1 LNASPRL
8 SKISAPPLRKAEDFP
23 LRESNILVVDDEEL
37 YRRALERILARVGH
51 NVTTARDAT
60 AALEVISSQPI
71 DLVLADIKMPG
82 INGLELVRQIHEIT
96 PDLPCI
102 VVTGFGSPENSV
114 EALKAGAY
122 WYLEKPFDQGHL
134 DVVRRLVE
142 QAIEHGRL
150 KSENRLLQGQLQ
162 SKYRFENI
170 IGASSALRSV
180 LDTVSKVAMTEST
193 VLVTGESG
201 TGKELVARAI
211 HFNSKRA
218 DKMFVTVNCGAIPE
232 ELLESE
238 LFGHVRGA
246 FTNAVT
252 NREGRFS
259 VAHEGTIFLD
269 EIGDMSPTLQVKL
282 LRVLQDRTFEPVG
295 SSKTLSVDVRVIAA
309 TNQNLEEAIAERR
322 FREDLFYRL
331 NVIPIVVPPLRERSD
346 DIPLLAQHFLN
357 QLNEGR
363 GGDAVRFS
371 DEVLQQLVGFSW
383 PGNVRELENLVERLV
398 TLCTSDE
405 IGLNDLPSSLQT
417 IKPPAPSAPQIPP
430 QGLSF
435 REVVDQFES
444 ELILQA
450 LEITHGNKNRAAQL
464 IQMNR
469 TTMLEKMK
477 KKGVKFDGASR
488 DSTDTEAEARARAG
502 HPSGAGEF
510 AEPDALSD
518 NGDSPDRQRPH

>member
-1 LNASPRL
+1 
-8 SKISAPPLRKAEDFP
+8 
-23 LRESNILVVDDEEL
+23 
-37 YRRALERILARVGH
+37 
-51 NVTTARDAT
+51 
-60 AALEVISSQPI
+60 
-71 DLVLADIKMPG
+71 MPG
-82 INGLELVRQIHEIT
+82 INGLELVRQIHEIA

-102 VVTGFGSPENSV
+102 VITGYGSPESSV
-114 EALKAGAY
+114 DALRAGAY

-170 IGASSALRSV
+170 IGTSAALRGV
-180 LDTVSKVAMTEST
+180 LETVSKVAMTDST
-193 VLVTGESG
+193 VLITGESG

-246 FTNAVT
+246 FTNAVA

-269 EIGDMSPTLQVKL
+269 EIGDMSATLQVKL

-295 SSKTLSVDVRVIAA
+295 SSKTQSVDVRVIAA
-309 TNQNLEEAIAERR
+309 TNQNLEDAIAERL
-322 FREDLFYRL
+322 FREDLYYRL
-331 NVIPIVVPPLRERSD
+331 NVIPIVVPPLRERRD

-357 QLNEGR
+357 IANEGR
-363 GGDAVRFS
+363 GDQEVEFS
-371 DEVLQQLVGFSW
+371 DEVIERLTGFDW

-398 TLCTSDE
+398 TLCSSCG
-405 IGLNDLPSSLQT
+405 IVASDLPKALQASSPP
-417 IKPPAPSAPQIPP
+417 PPAAPQIPP
-430 QGLSF
+430 QGLNF
-435 REVVDQFES
+435 RDVVDQFES
-444 ELILQA
+444 DLILQA

-464 IQMNR
+464 IRMNR

-488 DSTDTEAEARARAG
+488 DSREIPMGKPAQGPKAEAGLASLQNRAIKRRPEIAGPPASRLSPQQPRSDRGRAAQ
-502 HPSGAGEF
+502 AGKT
-510 AEPDALSD
+510 LTVS
-518 NGDSPDRQRPH
+518 